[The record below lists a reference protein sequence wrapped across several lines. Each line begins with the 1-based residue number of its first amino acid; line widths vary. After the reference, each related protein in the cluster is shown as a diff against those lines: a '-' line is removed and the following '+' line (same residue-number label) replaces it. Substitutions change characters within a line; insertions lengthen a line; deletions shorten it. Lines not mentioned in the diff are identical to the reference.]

1 MDQFYVMVMRTEEF
15 QAPKSLL
22 WNNLH
27 SENVRA
33 TMLTVECKGTQNL
46 QWKDLQTNT
55 GVLELRWQMDKKRE
69 LLSLDST
76 KKKYIYKSSSTNWE
90 MSEQVTCKDKSKFS
104 GTFYVRHTCRDKKTH
119 INTVRYGLES
129 KSCVAKTNFS

>member
-55 GVLELRWQMDKKRE
+55 GVLELRWQMDKK
-69 LLSLDST
+69 
-76 KKKYIYKSSSTNWE
+76 
-90 MSEQVTCKDKSKFS
+90 
-104 GTFYVRHTCRDKKTH
+104 
-119 INTVRYGLES
+119 ES
-129 KSCVAKTNFS
+129 YCP